1 MGELRSPE
9 IRGTSTFRDRHAEP
23 AKATMMKCAE
33 KTRSRKPRSREFQE
47 FQVIKIVKGSK
58 GQISKGQNASF
69 RFDNKN
75 LHLTIARVVW
85 VGSIVRSL

>member
-9 IRGTSTFRDRHAEP
+9 IKRTSTFRDRHAEA
-23 AKATMMKCAE
+23 AKATTMEWVERM
-33 KTRSRKPRSREFQE
+33 RSRKPRNREFQE

-58 GQISKGQNASF
+58 GQTSKGQNASF

-75 LHLTIARVVW
+75 LHLTIAEVVW

>member
-9 IRGTSTFRDRHAEP
+9 IREASTFRDRHAEP

-33 KTRSRKPRSREFQE
+33 RMRSRKPRSREFQE
-47 FQVIKIVKGSK
+47 TKIVKGFK

-69 RFDNKN
+69 RFNNKN
-75 LHLTIARVVW
+75 LHLTIVGVVW
-85 VGSIVRSL
+85 VGSIVKSL